1 MTNQVRGSVWSLA
14 DALAAHRKAGGA
26 YYQFFAVPEMSA
38 GIYTLAAGSID
49 GQAPHVEDEIYYI
62 VSGRGQIFIDGTSR
76 PFETGATIFVAREVE
91 HRFHDITED
100 LTILVIFAPAHD
112 EAESD
117 RRRADQVE
125 GA

>member
-1 MTNQVRGSVWSLA
+1 MTNQVRGSVWSLD

-26 YYQFFAVPEMSA
+26 YFQFFAVPEMSA

-62 VSGRGQIFIDGTSR
+62 VSGRGQIFIDGTSH
-76 PFETGATIFVAREVE
+76 PVETGATIFVAREVE

-100 LTILVIFAPAHD
+100 LTILVIFSPAHD